1 MSTTDR
7 TEGTPDGPA
16 DLEEP
21 TPARPE
27 DERVPV
33 GTAFVYGL
41 QHILAMYAGVVSP
54 PIIIAS
60 AAGLDARAT
69 ALLATAAL
77 FVSGLGTL
85 LQSLGVPYVG
95 SRLPLVQGVSFAAVG
110 TMTAVATNASLGD
123 SNARLAT
130 IFGAVIIAG
139 LFGFL
144 IAPVFASVV
153 RFFPPVVTGCI
164 ITIIGISL
172 FPVALRWIR
181 GNPTITTTAADGT
194 RQTIE
199 NPNFG
204 SATSLLLAV
213 LTLII
218 TLAIARFAPGFW
230 SRMAVLL
237 GLVAGTL
244 IATVMGRVNWSA
256 VGRGS
261 IFEFPQPFFFGAPL
275 FELGVIISMCIV
287 MLVIMAETTA
297 DLLAVGEILGTDV
310 DKKRIAAGLRAD
322 TGATALA
329 PIFNGFPISAF
340 AQNVGMVALT
350 GIKSRFVV
358 AAGGAILVVLGL
370 LPVLGRVMNAI
381 PQPVL
386 GGAGIVL
393 FGSVAAAGIR
403 TLSRVNFTNSNVLI
417 VAVSIG
423 VGVIPITVPEVY
435 NHIPEWLA
443 TIFESGISA
452 TAIFAVVLNLAFNH
466 FSKTDEPVP
475 AAEH

>member
-1 MSTTDR
+1 
-7 TEGTPDGPA
+7 
-16 DLEEP
+16 
-21 TPARPE
+21 
-27 DERVPV
+27 
-33 GTAFVYGL
+33 
-41 QHILAMYAGVVSP
+41 MYAGVVSP

-60 AAGLDARAT
+60 AAGLDTRAT
-69 ALLATAAL
+69 ALLVTAAL

-95 SRLPLVQGVSFAAVG
+95 SQLPLVQGVSFAAVG

-130 IFGAVIIAG
+130 IFGAVIVAG

-237 GLVAGTL
+237 GLVIGTL
-244 IATVMGRVNWSA
+244 IATAMGRVNWGA
-256 VGRGS
+256 VGKGS
-261 IFEFPQPFFFGAPL
+261 VFEFPQPFFFGAPQ
-275 FELGVIISMCIV
+275 FAIGVIISLCIV
-287 MLVIMAETTA
+287 VLVIMAETTA
-297 DLLAVGEILGTDV
+297 DLLAVGEIIGTDV

-322 TGATALA
+322 MGATAIA
-329 PIFNGFPISAF
+329 PVFNGFPISAF

-358 AAGGAILVVLGL
+358 AAGGGILVVLGL
-370 LPVLGRVMNAI
+370 LPVLGRIMNAI

-386 GGAGIVL
+386 GGAGVVL

-417 VAVSIG
+417 VAASIG
-423 VGVIPITVPEVY
+423 VGIIPITVPEVY

-452 TAIFAVVLNLAFNH
+452 TAIFAVLLNLAFNH
-466 FSKTDEPVP
+466 FSKTDEPA

>member
-1 MSTTDR
+1 MAAEPDTTAPVDA
-7 TEGTPDGPA
+7 PA
-16 DLEEP
+16 V
-21 TPARPE
+21 RPE

-33 GTAFVYGL
+33 GKALVYGL

-60 AAGLDARAT
+60 AAGLSPGDA
-69 ALLATAAL
+69 ALLVTAAL

-95 SRLPLVQGVSFAAVG
+95 SQLPLVQGVSFAAVG
-110 TMTAVATNASLGD
+110 TMTAVAANAAIGD
-123 SNARLAT
+123 PAARMAT
-130 IFGAVIIAG
+130 IFGAVIVAG
-139 LFGFL
+139 VFGFV
-144 IAPVFASVV
+144 IAPLFASVV
-153 RFFPPVVTGCI
+153 KFFPPVVTGCI

-194 RQTIE
+194 RQTVE

-204 SATSLLLAV
+204 SAVSLLLAV
-213 LTLII
+213 VTLVI
-218 TLAIARFAPGFW
+218 TLAIARYAPGFW

-244 IATVMGRVNWSA
+244 IATVTGRVNWGA
-256 VGRGS
+256 VGRGAV
-261 IFEFPQPFFFGAPL
+261 FELPQPFHFGAPQ
-275 FELGVIISMCIV
+275 FAVGVIISLCIV

-310 DKKRIAAGLRAD
+310 DRRRIAAGLRAD
-322 TGATALA
+322 TAATAIA
-329 PIFNGFPISAF
+329 PVFNGFPISAF

-350 GIKSRFVV
+350 GIRSRYVV
-358 AAGGAILVVLGL
+358 AAGGGILVLLGL
-370 LPVLGRVMNAI
+370 LPVLGRVMGAI
-381 PQPVL
+381 PLPVL

-403 TLSRVNFTNSNVLI
+403 TLSRVEFTNSNVLI
-417 VAVSIG
+417 VAVAIG
-423 VGVIPITVPEVY
+423 VGVIPITVPEIY
-435 NHIPEWLA
+435 NNVPEWVA

-466 FSKTDEPVP
+466 GARSEEP
-475 AAEH
+475 AAAH